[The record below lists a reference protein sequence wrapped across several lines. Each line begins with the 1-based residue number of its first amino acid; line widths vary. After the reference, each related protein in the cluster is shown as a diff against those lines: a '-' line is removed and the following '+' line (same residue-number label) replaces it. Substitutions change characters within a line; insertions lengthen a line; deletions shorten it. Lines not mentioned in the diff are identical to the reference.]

1 MIFHDMMHTFMEDYV
16 DDILAKSYNR
26 EDDIGILERIFDKL
40 EQYKLRLNPKKSAF
54 GVTSGKL
61 LGYIVSA
68 RGIEV
73 DPAKVKA
80 IMEMA
85 SPQNISQVRSLQGR
99 LQSIRRFVAQ
109 LADKCQPFTHLL
121 HKKC

>member
-1 MIFHDMMHTFMEDYV
+1 M
-16 DDILAKSYNR
+16 
-26 EDDIGILERIFDKL
+26 
-40 EQYKLRLNPKKSAF
+40 
-54 GVTSGKL
+54 
-61 LGYIVSA
+61 GYIVLA

-85 SPQNISQVRSLQGR
+85 SPKNISQLRSLQGR

-109 LADKCQPFTHLL
+109 LVDKCQPFTHLL
-121 HKKC
+121 HKHVNIKWDHQYEEEFNKLKAYLMQPPVLMSPIPGKPLLLYVSTIKASLGVLLAQEDKEGKE